1 MFASSYIKGLAGIFF
16 SNNIKKISWRCPFK
30 TNMLF
35 VAARLQGTQSVGQKM
50 AVLHG
55 SNKGITEKV
64 AKMIAFLQVQT
75 FMVET

>member
-1 MFASSYIKGLAGIFF
+1 
-16 SNNIKKISWRCPFK
+16 
-30 TNMLF
+30 MLF

>member
-1 MFASSYIKGLAGIFF
+1 
-16 SNNIKKISWRCPFK
+16 
-30 TNMLF
+30 MLF
-35 VAARLQGTQSVGQKM
+35 DAARLQGTQNSFLPEPTQSVGQKM